1 LSGIG
6 ASTIQSIK
14 EVDVPTGHSLLP
26 TFLLDA
32 FVTPAQ
38 RALTP
43 FVAGKSKKL
52 PMFTRVVTM
61 YWVHRNGGVGV
72 FEVPSIATNRYL
84 RAMPVET
91 FKASR
96 WTTGNLFFPT
106 IIEVS
111 EKSVVRRKKR
121 FFGMDEISMSISKVA
136 SVHINTG
143 FIWSE
148 ILIESSGGSD
158 PLRSHGH
165 TKEDARRIRDLIE
178 SHQAQFVDRK
188 TE

>member
-1 LSGIG
+1 MS
-6 ASTIQSIK
+6 
-14 EVDVPTGHSLLP
+14 
-26 TFLLDA
+26 
-32 FVTPAQ
+32 
-38 RALTP
+38 
-43 FVAGKSKKL
+43 
-52 PMFTRVVTM
+52 
-61 YWVHRNGGVGV
+61 
-72 FEVPSIATNRYL
+72 
-84 RAMPVET
+84 VET

-143 FIWSE
+143 FIWAE

-158 PLRSHGH
+158 PLKSHGH

-178 SHQAQFVDRK
+178 TYQTQFMEKKND
-188 TE
+188 